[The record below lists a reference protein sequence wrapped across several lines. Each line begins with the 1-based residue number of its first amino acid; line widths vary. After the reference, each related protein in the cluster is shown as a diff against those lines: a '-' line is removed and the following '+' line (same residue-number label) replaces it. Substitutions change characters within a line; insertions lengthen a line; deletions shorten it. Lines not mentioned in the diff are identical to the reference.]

1 MESLPK
7 EHVTRKE
14 ERVMKRIVS
23 VLLVLILLPYVF
35 LISTG
40 GRLLSLLGYI
50 GLIATLAEC
59 ALIII
64 PLSQPRNHE
73 DN

>member
-1 MESLPK
+1 MTK
-7 EHVTRKE
+7 
-14 ERVMKRIVS
+14 KRFIKALYRTSVS

>member
-1 MESLPK
+1 MTK
-7 EHVTRKE
+7 
-14 ERVMKRIVS
+14 KRFIKALYRTSVS

-64 PLSQPRNHE
+64 PLSQPRDHE

>member
-1 MESLPK
+1 MTK
-7 EHVTRKE
+7 
-14 ERVMKRIVS
+14 KRFIKALYRTSVS

-64 PLSQPRNHE
+64 PLSQTRNHE

>member
-1 MESLPK
+1 MTK
-7 EHVTRKE
+7 
-14 ERVMKRIVS
+14 KRSIKALYRTSVS

-64 PLSQPRNHE
+64 PLSQPRDHE

>member
-1 MESLPK
+1 MTK
-7 EHVTRKE
+7 
-14 ERVMKRIVS
+14 KRFIKALYRTSVS

-64 PLSQPRNHE
+64 PLSHPRDHE

>member
-1 MESLPK
+1 MTK
-7 EHVTRKE
+7 
-14 ERVMKRIVS
+14 KRFIKALYRTSVS

-50 GLIATLAEC
+50 GLVATLAEC